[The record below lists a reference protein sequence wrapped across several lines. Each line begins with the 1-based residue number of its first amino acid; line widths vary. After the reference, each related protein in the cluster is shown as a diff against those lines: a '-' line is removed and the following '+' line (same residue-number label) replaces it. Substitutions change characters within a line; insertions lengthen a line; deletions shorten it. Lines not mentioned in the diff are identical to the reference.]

1 MVGRGDKLQ
10 TAYNSYN
17 NRHQSEKKQA
27 SSSFL
32 VMKGNNVF
40 KERNAYSGFY
50 HQKNNKVISPSSQ
63 NSINNKN
70 SDLWVNQPFNRW
82 VKSSLTAFRKQILSK
97 IYYLINT

>member
-10 TAYNSYN
+10 TAYHTYN
-17 NRHQSEKKQA
+17 NRLQSEKKQA

-50 HQKNNKVISPSSQ
+50 QQKNKAMSPSS
-63 NSINNKN
+63 
-70 SDLWVNQPFNRW
+70 
-82 VKSSLTAFRKQILSK
+82 
-97 IYYLINT
+97 